1 MLLVFGSYLARFRQK
16 QGSVGRPQ
24 HGYKQIKQKRKIL
37 LGTQTLNC
45 MCRQGNIEM
54 SLDLYWT
61 GVIAVYDPHEIQ

>member
-1 MLLVFGSYLARFRQK
+1 MLVCERQNIK
-16 QGSVGRPQ
+16 N
-24 HGYKQIKQKRKIL
+24 KQIKQKRKIL

>member
-1 MLLVFGSYLARFRQK
+1 MRGKTSK
-16 QGSVGRPQ
+16 INKSNE
-24 HGYKQIKQKRKIL
+24 KEKIL
-37 LGTQTLNC
+37 LETETLNN